1 MQNNVPIVKRGIN
14 SQLPSVSPYLL
25 NNRLTID
32 TMPVGAISPQFIYPS
47 GLTNRLDITS
57 IFTPPAKAAE
67 APQGTLTYDMNGNP
81 IAFSARTMR
90 DSEAK
95 YINTASTLIYNKGDT
110 VYNYHRAKEDGHKA
124 NRIIITEGVMD
135 TIAFARADIPYVVS
149 TLGTACTQKQLEIIA
164 TISRHLVFCYDGDKA
179 GQNATMKAVEL
190 ALNMGYEPSVIKNET
205 GLDPDEIISNG
216 KPKDLQNFAF
226 ICMLSFDV
234 FVKKML
240 IEKLID
246 LEKAKQEANDKV
258 TKKETKKE
266 ARKEAK

>member
-1 MQNNVPIVKRGIN
+1 MIGYNPPKDALSQYLKSKGYKDNEMETVNVARVTNYGMKDVFADRIMFPIH
-14 SQLPSVSPYLL
+14 
-25 NNRLTID
+25 
-32 TMPVGAISPQFIYPS
+32 
-47 GLTNRLDITS
+47 
-57 IFTPPAKAAE
+57 
-67 APQGTLTYDMNGNP
+67 DMNGNP

-164 TISRHLVFCYDGDKA
+164 TISRHMVFCYDGDKA

-216 KPKDLQNFAF
+216 KPKDL
-226 ICMLSFDV
+226 
-234 FVKKML
+234 
-240 IEKLID
+240 
-246 LEKAKQEANDKV
+246 
-258 TKKETKKE
+258 
-266 ARKEAK
+266 